1 MNTPPATRLGLG
13 IVLAYGAP
21 SFASVAIA
29 IVMGIHLPVFYSDTV
44 LVPLGAIALVKA
56 VVRAF
61 DAVTDLPTG
70 WLSDRTRTRW
80 GRRRPWIAVG
90 APIAGVAF
98 WLLFSPPA
106 GLEGT
111 AAIGW
116 LGVTYALFYLGHTAY
131 IIPHYGL
138 GAELTEDYH
147 ERSRIFGWREG
158 FVIMGT
164 LVAAIVPP
172 LLSEVLG
179 GERAAFAAF
188 GSVTALALVL
198 LYWNLVAH
206 VRERSDYVERPAN
219 PLVPG
224 IRRALRNR
232 VFRIVLAVHVVQA
245 ITAGIP
251 PVIAPY
257 FIKYVLMPENPGAL
271 LGLYLAAYF
280 GSGLLT
286 LPGWLRLARVKGKRF
301 AWLASMVPG
310 FFGLL
315 GMMFLGPGDQDIAIG
330 LAVLAGSGFG
340 PAVFLVQSILA
351 DVIDYD
357 ELHTG
362 LRREAQYTA
371 FWSFLQKFAVI
382 PSASIPL
389 AVLGA
394 AGFVP
399 NVVQTESVQWTIR
412 IIFGAA
418 PAVIAVVA
426 FLIALR
432 YPLTQEMHE
441 AIRAGIAA
449 HERGAEAPDPVTG
462 RLLAPPRVGAD
473 SEAGWFLDH
482 FSARELALI
491 ERKELR
497 QVRLRVVGTAL
508 AAVAVC
514 VASALLGFRSFTDW
528 ESDPGIATVLWVVVA
543 GVSFSAI
550 VYHGIRTAAAVRLV
564 REPPLPA
571 AVTDHRAF
579 LRGAWAPEA
588 GPGAERDPPTEP

>member
-1 MNTPPATRLGLG
+1 MNTPPTTRLRLG

-56 VVRAF
+56 LVRAF

-90 APIAGVAF
+90 APIAGVSF
-98 WLLFSPPA
+98 WLLFSPPVD
-106 GLEGT
+106 LEGT

-116 LGVTYALFYLGHTAY
+116 LGLTYGLFYLGHTAY

-158 FVIMGT
+158 FVIVGT
-164 LVAAIVPP
+164 LVAAVVPP
-172 LLSEVLG
+172 FLSDMLG

-188 GSVTALALVL
+188 GGVTAVTLVL
-198 LYWNLVAH
+198 LYWNLVAR
-206 VRERSDYVERPAN
+206 VQERPDYAERPAN

-232 VFRIVLAVHVVQA
+232 IFRVVLLAHVVHA

-251 PVIAPY
+251 PVIAPF
-257 FIKYVLMPENPGAL
+257 FIKYVLMPDNAGAL
-271 LGLYLAAYF
+271 LGSYLAAYF
-280 GSGLLT
+280 GGGLLT
-286 LPGWLRLARVKGKRF
+286 LPAWLWIARTQGKRF

-315 GMMFLGPGDQDIAIG
+315 GMMLLGPGDEGLAIG

-340 PAVFLVQSILA
+340 PSVFLVQSILA

-394 AGFVP
+394 SGFVP
-399 NVVQTESVQWTIR
+399 NAVQSESVQWTIR
-412 IIFGAA
+412 IMLGAA
-418 PAVIAVVA
+418 PAAIAVLT

-432 YPLTQEMHE
+432 YPLTQKAHE
-441 AIRAGIAA
+441 AIRAGIAS
-449 HERGAEAPDPVTG
+449 HEQGATVPDPLTG
-462 RLLAPPRVGAD
+462 RLLAPPLVGAE
-473 SEAGWFLDH
+473 SETGWFLDH
-482 FSARELALI
+482 FSARELELI
-491 ERKELR
+491 ERKEPRSVL
-497 QVRLRVVGTAL
+497 LRVVGATVG
-508 AAVAVC
+508 AVALC
-514 VASALLGFRSFTDW
+514 ATSATLGLRSLANW
-528 ESDPGIATVLWVVVA
+528 EQDPGISTVLWVVAA
-543 GVSFSAI
+543 GISFSAVI
-550 VYHGIRTAAAVRLV
+550 YHGIRTAAALRLV

-571 AVTDHRAF
+571 AVGAHRE
-579 LRGAWAPEA
+579 LIRGTWSHNV
-588 GPGAERDPPTEP
+588 PTRSD